1 MGPVAAAPMILF
13 SVYNMGSGQQ
23 VYTPFIFRICMRLD
37 YLRYALEGILKS
49 IYGYDRK
56 GIYCPEDQDYCHFQK
71 PDFLLKTMGFE
82 DTDMLRSI
90 SMLLVFY
97 ITFNIVAFALI
108 KNRLSVNR
116 SNLWL
121 IRVVSSY
128 IKKYLNLVPN

>member
-1 MGPVAAAPMILF
+1 MAAPMILF

-23 VYTPFIFRICMRLD
+23 VYTPLIFRIGMRLD
-37 YLRYALEGILKS
+37 YLRYALEGILTS
-49 IYGYDRK
+49 IYGFNRK
-56 GIYCPEDQDYCHFQK
+56 GIFCPEGESYCHFQR
-71 PDFLLKTMGFE
+71 PEFLLKTMGFE
-82 DTDMLRSI
+82 EINVFRSI

-97 ITFNIVAFALI
+97 FVFNIIAFALI

-116 SNLWL
+116 SKLWL